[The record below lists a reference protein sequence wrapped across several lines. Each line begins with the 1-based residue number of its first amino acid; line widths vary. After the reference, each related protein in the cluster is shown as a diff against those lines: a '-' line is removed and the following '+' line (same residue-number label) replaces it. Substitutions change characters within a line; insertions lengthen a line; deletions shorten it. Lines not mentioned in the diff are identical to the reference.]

1 MQNDYKN
8 YDWAALL
15 EKLPVK
21 KNTEERAKRRS
32 LWKAMDMNGNGYLSL
47 AEFDRGIIDVLNL
60 PDIFKQKKIILRAF
74 TLAKNKVKG
83 KTKKSGDFV
92 EWLEFRYI
100 LIYLRQYLE
109 YFSMFCRL
117 DTSDDFK
124 INLDE
129 FKKGIPLMEK
139 WGVKID
145 NPEAEFNKIDK
156 NKGGSIMFDEFAE
169 YAIKKNLDLEDDDD
183 FDDKA

>member
-21 KNTEERAKRRS
+21 KNAEERAKRRS

-83 KTKKSGDFV
+83 KTKKSDDFV

-109 YFSMFCRL
+109 YYSMFCRL

>member
-21 KNTEERAKRRS
+21 KNSEERAKRRS

-74 TLAKNKVKG
+74 TAAKNKVKG

-139 WGVKID
+139 WGVKIS
-145 NPEAEFNKIDK
+145 NPEEEFQKIDK